1 MFGEYV
7 TSTKWK
13 YMVNEMFAKARL
25 YNMFLA
31 IKAY

>member
-1 MFGEYV
+1 MFGEHV

-13 YMVNEMFAKARL
+13 YMVNEMLVKARL

-31 IKAY
+31 VKV